1 MNQKSPQFDLD
12 WLAFQY
18 VTESLSAEERDDFER
33 LLVEEQAA
41 REAVARAVELTFA
54 AEFACRY
61 ENRQG
66 QGSAQRISP
75 SHAVLVQDSSA
86 EHARTT
92 STRRGSRG
100 LRRAAWSSL
109 AACAAF
115 FLGWQLAAIWMP
127 REPADVSQ
135 DLATTS
141 TEGGDREAQFD
152 GLDQGLAL
160 AWSRTRSQLAVSD
173 NNVEGEEFS
182 LDAGLDLAG
191 ITNLDDD
198 GETSPLESVEAPMWM
213 LAAVAGMQNQ
223 AESDQPGEGA
233 GSPLN
238 ESGGHPVPQDNRSEG

>member
-18 VTESLSAEERDDFER
+18 ATESLSAEKRDDFER
-33 LLVEEQAA
+33 LLVEDQAA

-66 QGSAQRISP
+66 HASAQKISP
-75 SHAVLVQDSSA
+75 SHAVLVQDSAA

-92 STRRGSRG
+92 RTGTVSRG
-100 LRRAAWSSL
+100 LRRLAWSSL
-109 AACAAF
+109 AGCAAF
-115 FLGWQLAAIWMP
+115 FLGWQLAAMWMP
-127 REPADVSQ
+127 REPAKVRQ

-141 TEGGDREAQFD
+141 TEMGDREAPFY
-152 GLDQGLAL
+152 GSDQGLAL
-160 AWSRTRSQLAVSD
+160 AWSRTRSQLAVSND
-173 NNVEGEEFS
+173 NVDGEEFN
-182 LDAGLDLAG
+182 LDAGLDSG
-191 ITNLDDD
+191 GMTNLDDD
-198 GETSPLESVEAPMWM
+198 GDTSPLESVEAPMWM

-223 AESDQPGEGA
+223 AESDQPGDGA

-238 ESGGHPVPQDNRSEG
+238 ESGGRPVPQDNRSEG